1 MATECILTYGIVLD
15 MTDGVMLRESL
26 KEPDLDHYS
35 AIIMD
40 EAHERSLQT
49 DVLMGL
55 LRQGIL
61 SRKKKLL

>member
-1 MATECILTYGIVLD
+1 MCFTLLD

-55 LRQGIL
+55 LRQGIC
-61 SRKKKLL
+61 

>member
-1 MATECILTYGIVLD
+1 

-55 LRQGIL
+55 LRQGICQIIIMRICNFWL
-61 SRKKKLL
+61 K

>member
-1 MATECILTYGIVLD
+1 MTAFNHTD

-55 LRQGIL
+55 LRKGENGMRYLKHFIL
-61 SRKKKLL
+61 C